1 MLQQIELSSVMIR
14 KLLWVVVLLLS
25 VFDVQSQSI
34 DSLLLQ
40 ETFCRKTDNPFI
52 YKKKKHFWRAAGE
65 TAGLNIGLWAFDR
78 YALNGHYA
86 RISWNTIKANF
97 KNGFDWD
104 NDHLSTNMFAH
115 PYHGSLYFNAGRA
128 NGFNFWQSELF
139 ALGGSAMWEMFME
152 SEYPSKNDIIATP
165 IGGAALGEVF
175 YRTSDLVLD
184 DRASGGER
192 FGREALSFLLS
203 PMRGLTRILTGE
215 AWEKKPSAGREFE
228 NSSYQLDVSLG
239 TRLLTSHD
247 NERLIKAGVS
257 ARINLEYGD
266 RYASSKKPYDYFSL
280 LMELNVMKTQPI
292 LSRVEIIGNLLAKE
306 VIDTKRCTLTLGLYQ
321 HFDFFDSDTIR
332 TDYTPGVLEPCVVP
346 YKLGTP
352 ASAGGGIMFRYQ
364 LPRFTLHVAGH
375 ANGILLGGIL
385 SDSYRYYH
393 RNYNWGAGFSAK
405 LNVKGSFPDDKLSF
419 ALNNQFYRLYSR
431 NGYSDQD
438 YFPHP
443 SDPPADVVGDYSRGT
458 FYHLEGQINYNVWR
472 HLFLTARCDWFRRS
486 TLYNR
491 SVEISPSISAN
502 GFFIDSKQLSFQLM
516 LTYRL

>member
-215 AWEKKPSAGREFE
+215 AWEKKPSAGWEFE
-228 NSSYQLDVSLG
+228 NPSYQLDVSLG

-247 NERLIKAGVS
+247 NERLIKAGAS

-306 VIDTKRCTLTLGLYQ
+306 VIDAKRCTLTLGLYQ

-332 TDYTPGVLEPCVVP
+332 TDYMPGVLEPCVVP

-472 HLFLTARCDWFRRS
+472 HLSLTARCDWFRRS

>member
-139 ALGGSAMWEMFME
+139 ALGGSAMWKMFME

-228 NSSYQLDVSLG
+228 NPSYQLDVSLG

-280 LMELNVMKTQPI
+280 LMELNVMKTLPI

-472 HLFLTARCDWFRRS
+472 HLSLTARCDWFLRS

>member
-1 MLQQIELSSVMIR
+1 ME
-14 KLLWVVVLLLS
+14 K
-25 VFDVQSQSI
+25 F
-34 DSLLLQ
+34 
-40 ETFCRKTDNPFI
+40 KTAS
-52 YKKKKHFWRAAGE
+52 KKKKHFWRAAGE

-228 NSSYQLDVSLG
+228 NPSYQLDVSLG

-266 RYASSKKPYDYFSL
+266 RYASFKKPYDYFSL

-472 HLFLTARCDWFRRS
+472 HLSLTARCDWFLRS